1 MIQYCNTITPQ
12 EKNMSTKNITSYR
25 LKLTVLACSLA
36 LFGCVNTTSETSTH
50 ETSMASESPLA
61 IAGTPASKF
70 DLLGWTI
77 SVPVDSDGNGKSDQ
91 IKEKELAAG
100 YSDENFFYLTEDGGM
115 VFKAPIKGAK
125 TSKNTTY
132 TRSELREMMRRGNT
146 QHKTKG
152 VGGNNWVF
160 SSSPAENQQAAGGVD
175 GTLDATLKVDHVT
188 TTGVNWQTGRVIIG
202 QIHANDDEPIR
213 LYYRKLPNHQ
223 KGSIYFAHEPR
234 VGDEQW
240 IDMIG
245 NSLPNYWNQD
255 AIPAEP
261 EDGIELGE
269 KFSYR
274 INVSGNTLAV
284 TLMRPGKEDIMKEV
298 DMTNSKFDEAGQYMY
313 FKAGVYNQN
322 KSGEPNDYVQATF
335 YNLEVNH

>member
-1 MIQYCNTITPQ
+1 
-12 EKNMSTKNITSYR
+12 MSTKKIISNSF
-25 LKLTVLACSLA
+25 KLTALACSIA
-36 LFGCVNTTSETSTH
+36 LFGCTNTAPE
-50 ETSMASESPLA
+50 ASKNEMSVTDQNLQA
-61 IAGTPASKF
+61 KAGTPASKF

-77 SVPVDSDGNGKSDQ
+77 SVPIDSDGNGKSDQ

-100 YSDENFFYLTEDGGM
+100 YSDENFFYLAEDGGM

-160 SSSPAENQQAAGGVD
+160 SSSPEANQQAAGGVD
-175 GTLDATLKVDHVT
+175 GTLEATLKVDHVT
-188 TTGVNWQTGRVIIG
+188 TTGVNWQAGRVIIG
-202 QIHANDDEPIR
+202 QIHANNDEPIR

-255 AIPAEP
+255 ATPAEP

-274 INVSGNTLAV
+274 INVTGNTLAV
-284 TLMRPGKEDIMKEV
+284 TLMRSGKEDIIKEV
-298 DMTNSKFDEAGQYMY
+298 DMSESKFDEAGQYMY

-335 YNLEVNH
+335 YDLEVKH